1 MYLGVEYDVNEIAQ
15 FTFKKAN
22 GQVLFPE
29 GIATAAANLYTGKGY
44 VKIHKDDEKYLKY
57 LDAEALKEGIIL
69 ANETQQMLNL
79 NLMVLL

>member
-1 MYLGVEYDVNEIAQ
+1 MFYHYYAIKPVIGIAKDLTKVTVSKKTVYLGVEYDVNEIAQ

-44 VKIHKDDEKYLKY
+44 VKIHKDDES
-57 LDAEALKEGIIL
+57 I
-69 ANETQQMLNL
+69 
-79 NLMVLL
+79 